1 MDWDALDFKDEGL
14 VSARLMADI
23 GKPDVVRFMGSMDEK
38 FIRQYP
44 SEPLR
49 IRTGIDGDLNKLKL
63 TTLTAELPGALELF
77 AKGELTQPDGQLCC
91 VEEISRCKLKPRI

>member
-1 MDWDALDFKDEGL
+1 
-14 VSARLMADI
+14 
-23 GKPDVVRFMGSMDEK
+23 MDEK

-63 TTLTAELPGALELF
+63 TTLTAELPGAL
-77 AKGELTQPDGQLCC
+77 GY
-91 VEEISRCKLKPRI
+91 PRSLATTRGIIIIFFSCRY